1 MSYNR
6 GGDGKPRGF
15 GFGGFQMSKREQRT
29 AAIPPPP
36 SSNVSKHGYST
47 MSAITQNAMVAS
59 GWGAP
64 KKRAKTEDEY
74 FEEDDESSAAPQLA
88 YIPAPGSPSYGGNKK
103 DSDSE
108 EDPLDAFM
116 AGIEQ
121 QVSKEKKKA
130 DSAKD
135 KVEEDKSKGIRDDID
150 GEDIEESYYRYMEEN
165 PMAGVQNEDEDDDME
180 YDEDGNPIVT
190 IKKKIID
197 PLPPIDHSTI
207 NYTPFEKNFYN
218 VHEEISKLTPAQVA
232 ELRQKLGLK
241 VTGVLPP
248 HPVTSFPHFG
258 FDDALIKTIRKLEY
272 TQPTPIQAQAVPAAL
287 GGRDIIGIAKTGS
300 GKTAAFI
307 WPLLVHI
314 MDQRQLKPGEGPIG
328 LILAPTRELSQ
339 QIYNEAKRFGKV
351 YGIQVCCCYGG
362 GSKWEQSKALESG
375 AEIVVATPGRM
386 IDLVKMKA
394 TNLERVSF
402 LVLDE
407 ADRMFDMGFE
417 PQVRSICNHVRP
429 DRQTLLFSATFK
441 KRVEKLARDVLTDPV
456 RIVQGDV
463 GEANEDVTQVVLVL
477 SSLPAKWTWLLGHIV
492 EFLSAGSV
500 LVFVTKKANAEELAN
515 NLRLKEYEVLLLH
528 GDMDQIERNK
538 VITNFK
544 KQECNIMVAT
554 DVAARGLDIP
564 HIRTVV
570 NYDIARDIDT
580 HTHRIGRTGRAG
592 EKGTAYT
599 LVTDK
604 DKEFAGHLV
613 RNLEGANQ
621 EVPSALLDLAMQSA
635 WFRKSRFKGG
645 KGKKLNI
652 GGQGLGF
659 RERPGLG
666 SGDSGSSSSGGQK
679 KPIQAASAYGSLQT
693 GPAPSDSQRARG
705 PGSDRLGAMR
715 DAFRAQYMSQFTA
728 SEDTTWEK
736 TMQKSDYGSVKPD
749 GSNNSGNS
757 RSTSSS
763 SGGTTLSS
771 GTYIAGGPPRSSS
784 YPAPPSFV
792 AASSSESSSR
802 SDSRKKRSRWD
813 DN

>member
-1 MSYNR
+1 
-6 GGDGKPRGF
+6 
-15 GFGGFQMSKREQRT
+15 MSKREQRS

-47 MSAITQNAMVAS
+47 MSSITQNAMVAS
-59 GWGAP
+59 GWGGP

-74 FEEDDESSAAPQLA
+74 FEDDDESSAAPQLA
-88 YIPAPGSPSYGGNKK
+88 YIPAPGSPSYEGNKK

-121 QVSKEKKKA
+121 QVTKEKKRA

-135 KVEEDKSKGIRDDID
+135 KIEEDKSKGIRDDID
-150 GEDIEESYYRYMEEN
+150 GEDVEESYYRYMEEN
-165 PMAGVQNEDEDDDME
+165 PMAGVQNEDEDDEME

-207 NYTPFEKNFYN
+207 TYTPFEKNFYN
-218 VHEEISKLTPAQVA
+218 VHEEISSLSPAQVA
-232 ELRQKLGLK
+232 ELRHKLGLK

-258 FDDALIKTIRKLEY
+258 FDDPLIKTIRKLEY

-441 KRVEKLARDVLTDPV
+441 KRVEKLARDVLTDPI

-463 GEANEDVTQVVLVL
+463 GEANEDVTQIVLVL

-500 LVFVTKKANAEELAN
+500 LIFVTKKANAEELAN
-515 NLRLKEYEVLLLH
+515 NLRLKEYECLLLH

-621 EVPSALLDLAMQSA
+621 EVPGTLLDLAMQSA

-645 KGKKLNI
+645 KGKKLNV

-666 SGDSGSSSSGGQK
+666 SGDSGGSSSGGQK
-679 KPIQAASAYGSLQT
+679 KPGPAASAYGSLNSSSL
-693 GPAPSDSQRARG
+693 PSEGQRARG
-705 PGSDRLGAMR
+705 PGSDRLGAMK

-736 TMQKSDYGSVKPD
+736 TMQKSDYGSVKHE
-749 GSNNSGNS
+749 GSNKTSNSS
-757 RSTSSS
+757 SSSSS

-771 GTYIAGGPPRSSS
+771 GTYIAGGPPRNLN
-784 YPAPPSFV
+784 YPPPPPFV
-792 AASSSESSSR
+792 AASSSSDSSSR